1 MDVREPTPAARN
13 RRRSDHAAA
22 FGPDESAIVGIDE
35 RAATEAR
42 ERYRDEP
49 MAPIDASGP
58 IADVLGPAEFL
69 LTVRID
75 ARYDRRAEPDP
86 GSRGLVGDL
95 YLTSSRLILLG
106 RCALTYGLEEIEEID
121 LSGDR
126 LRLVMGP
133 GTGLS
138 LDVDQPR
145 LLRVEIAAARELAR
159 A

>member
-1 MDVREPTPAARN
+1 MNDQEPAPGARN
-13 RRRSDHAAA
+13 RRLFDHAAT
-22 FGPDESAIVGIDE
+22 FVPDGSAIVGIDE
-35 RAATEAR
+35 RAAAEAR

-49 MAPIDASGP
+49 MEPIDASGP

-126 LRLVMGP
+126 LRLLMGP